1 MLTQP
6 ITLLASF
13 YKMGVDKEG
22 EGTVSF
28 KIPLSDVNKLAHM
41 VSLTNQTPLEITIK
55 ALSKSAIDSFSTKKS
70 ITEGDGSEEQ
80 I

>member
-55 ALSKSAIDSFSTKKS
+55 ALSKNAVDSFNASKA
-70 ITEGDGSEEQ
+70 INEGGNEEQ